1 MLRRIALKNCLV
13 IHSQAYK
20 FVIYLDAIFFSFL
33 TEDVLQSSDGNF
45 SPVNLSTL
53 GFKLTSK
60 SFIFLLELIFKDK
73 IFNTLKEL

>member
-1 MLRRIALKNCLV
+1 MLRKTVQKKCLI
-13 IHSQAYK
+13 IHSQAHN
-20 FVIYLDAIFFSFL
+20 FFYLDAIFFSFL

-60 SFIFLLELIFKDK
+60 SFIFLLELILEIKFL
-73 IFNTLKEL
+73 IH